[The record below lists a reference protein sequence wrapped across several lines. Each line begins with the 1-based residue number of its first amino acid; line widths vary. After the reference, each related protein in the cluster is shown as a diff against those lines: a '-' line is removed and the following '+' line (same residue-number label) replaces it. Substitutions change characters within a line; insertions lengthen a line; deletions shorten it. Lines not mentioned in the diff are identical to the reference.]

1 MQLSIV
7 KKEKEYAL
15 HKHHKK
21 AYASFGENA
30 IAALFFSP
38 QKRKSPRKEGE
49 KEKKERG
56 KQVDIENRIKG
67 YE

>member
-38 QKRKSPRKEGE
+38 QKEKNPSKEGK
-49 KEKKERG
+49 KEKRKG
-56 KQVDIENRIKG
+56 KASG
-67 YE
+67 H